1 MKILEKFNIKPNNIA
16 LYETAFTHS
25 SYANEH
31 KLAEDYERLEF
42 LGDSVLDLIM
52 SEYLY
57 QDKKLE
63 EGMMTKQRANYVCE
77 QALYQYALALDFQD
91 YLKLGK
97 GEDISGGK
105 YKKAILADVF
115 EAFIGALYL
124 DQGLNKTK
132 QFIYQTIIPFLK
144 KEEGFFVDY
153 KSILQ
158 EAVQPT
164 QKSLEYEVVEETGPS
179 HDKVFTIAVKINNL
193 IYGTG
198 RASTKKEAE
207 QLAAYNALLKRAE
220 IEK

>member
-1 MKILEKFNIKPNNIA
+1 MKILEDFNIVTNNIE

-31 KLAEDYERLEF
+31 KLSDDYERLEF
-42 LGDSVLDLIM
+42 LGDTVLDLIM

-57 QDKKLE
+57 KEKKLE
-63 EGMMTKQRANYVCE
+63 EGIMTKQRANYVCE
-77 QALYQYALALDFQD
+77 QALYQYALDLNLQD

-97 GEDISGGK
+97 GEDTSGGK

-115 EAFIGALYL
+115 EAFIGAIYL
-124 DQGLNKTK
+124 DQGIDKAREFINKTV
-132 QFIYQTIIPFLK
+132 IPFIK
-144 KEEGFFVDY
+144 VNEGFFIDY
-153 KSILQ
+153 KSLLQ

-164 QKSLEYEVVEETGPS
+164 TKSMEYELIEETGPS
-179 HDKVFTIAVKINNL
+179 HDKVFTVAIKINN
-193 IYGTG
+193 IVYGIG

>member
-1 MKILEKFNIKPNNIA
+1 MKILEDYKIIPNDIN

-31 KLAEDYERLEF
+31 KLADDYERLEF
-42 LGDSVLDLIM
+42 LGDTVLDLVM

-57 QDKKLE
+57 KDGKTE
-63 EGMMTKQRANYVCE
+63 EGVMTKQRANYVCE
-77 QALYQYALALDFQD
+77 QALYQYALELNLQD

-97 GEDISGGK
+97 GEDTSGGK

-115 EAFIGALYL
+115 EAFIGAIYL
-124 DQGLNKTK
+124 DQGLDKAKEFIFKTV
-132 QFIYQTIIPFLK
+132 IPFIK
-144 KEEGFFVDY
+144 VNEGFFIDY
-153 KSILQ
+153 KSLLQ

-164 QKSLEYEVVEETGPS
+164 TKSMEYELIDETGPS
-179 HDKVFTIAVKINNL
+179 HDKVFTVAIKINN
-193 IYGTG
+193 IVYGTG

>member
-1 MKILEKFNIKPNNIA
+1 MKILEDYNIKPNDIT

-31 KLAEDYERLEF
+31 KLADDYERLEF
-42 LGDSVLDLIM
+42 LGDTVLDLIM

-57 QDKKLE
+57 KADKTE
-63 EGMMTKQRANYVCE
+63 EGVMTKQRANYVCE
-77 QALYQYALALDFQD
+77 QALYQYALELNLQT

-97 GEDISGGK
+97 GEDTSGGK

-124 DQGLNKTK
+124 DQGLDKTK
-132 QFIYQTIIPFLK
+132 EFIFKTVIPYINLN
-144 KEEGFFVDY
+144 EGFFVDY
-153 KSILQ
+153 KSLLQ

-164 QKSLEYEVVEETGPS
+164 TKSMEYDLIDETGPS
-179 HDKVFTIAVKINNL
+179 HDKVFTVAIKINN
-193 IYGTG
+193 IVYGTG

-207 QLAAYNALLKRAE
+207 QLAAYNALLKRAD
-220 IEK
+220 IDK